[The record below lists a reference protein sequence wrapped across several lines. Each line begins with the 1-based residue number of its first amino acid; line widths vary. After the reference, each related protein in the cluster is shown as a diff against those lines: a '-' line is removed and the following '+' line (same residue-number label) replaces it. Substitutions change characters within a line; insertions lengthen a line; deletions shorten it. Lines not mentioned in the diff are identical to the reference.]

1 MTDYLCT
8 HASAGQHQTPDGHPE
23 QRARYSAVMTAC
35 QAHIDTHWHT
45 AAAPEATF
53 DQLSLVHSPAYLET
67 ILTALAPAA
76 FNDAPF
82 CQLDADTWAGPDSLA
97 AALRGAGGACWLV
110 DQVMSGGGTGF
121 SAMRPPGHHA
131 EPDRAMGFCLFSSA
145 AIAACHAR
153 SAHGAGRVAV
163 LDFDVH
169 HGNGTQAAFWD
180 QPDLFYVSSHQ
191 MPHYPGTGAADET
204 GGHDNIVNLPLAAG
218 TGGAAVLTGWREHL
232 LPAVARAR
240 PDLIIISAGFDAH
253 EDDPLGNIAMTT
265 DDFKALTTDIAGLA
279 ADCCGG
285 RIVSVLEGGYNLDA
299 LGASVRGH
307 LTALKG
313 L

>member
-1 MTDYLCT
+1 MSIAVITDEV
-8 HASAGQHQTPDGHPE
+8 AGRHQVPLRHPE
-23 QRARYSAVMTAC
+23 RPARYPAVMNAVSRVLPDLPLTDAP
-35 QAHIDTHWHT
+35 QASRDMLALVHTQSYIDSIF
-45 AAAPEATF
+45 EATKAEE
-53 DQLSLVHSPAYLET
+53 VV
-67 ILTALAPAA
+67 
-76 FNDAPF
+76 
-82 CQLDADTWAGPDSLA
+82 QLDPDTWAGEASLE
-97 AALRGAGGACWLV
+97 AALAGAGAACLGV
-110 DQVMSGGGTGF
+110 DMVLGGEADTAF

-131 EPDRAMGFCLFSSA
+131 EPDKAMGFCLFSNA
-145 AIAACHAR
+145 AIAAEYAR
-153 SAHGAGRVAV
+153 DRHGLERVAV

-204 GGHDNIVNLPLAAG
+204 GAHDNIVNLPLAAG
-218 TGGAAVLTGWREHL
+218 TGGAAVLAGWRDHL